1 MYGLVD
7 QLNQIELFCQVWRR
21 MRQKKVSPQIHQY
34 NLLLRAVRDCGIGS
48 IEFAQELIRKKPAID
63 APHREV
69 IAAVSASHE
78 DTSINISKHDGYK
91 VLGEDEKHIRDTVTI
106 KMVDAQDESD
116 EVADEDKG
124 KEKDKEHKYW
134 WQYDSKVKPV
144 TQPSPKPASGQ
155 LTKEQIPAVLS
166 ANSLDREQPLSG
178 MSILD
183 MAIPNIL
190 NPRGRFQSIMSLN
203 DLDTPTKRLA
213 LIGGMPGFLSHM
225 RKDDVTPDIRTFTQ
239 LLEAIPSSRDAETD
253 LLAVM
258 SVHEV
263 KPDVDFFN
271 LLIRK
276 RNLRDDYSGARVS
289 NKDVELV

>member
-1 MYGLVD
+1 
-7 QLNQIELFCQVWRR
+7 

-34 NLLLRAVRDCGIGS
+34 NLLLRAIRDCGIGS
-48 IEFAQELIRKKPAID
+48 IEFAQQLIRKKPAID
-63 APHREV
+63 APHHEV
-69 IAAVSASHE
+69 ITAISASRE
-78 DTSINISKHDGYK
+78 DTSINISKNDGYK
-91 VLGEDEKHIRDTVTI
+91 VLGGDDEHIRDTMTI
-106 KMVDAQDESD
+106 KMVDAQDKSD
-116 EVADEDKG
+116 EVADKEMGNDRE

-134 WQYDSKVKPV
+134 WQYDNKVKPE
-144 TQPSPKPASGQ
+144 TQPSPKPASVQ

-166 ANSLDREQPLSG
+166 ANSMDREQPLSG
-178 MSILD
+178 VSIFD

-225 RKDDVTPDIRTFTQ
+225 RKDSVKPDIRTFTQ
-239 LLEAIPSSRDAETD
+239 LLDAIPSSRDAETD

-276 RNLRDDYSGARVS
+276 RNLREDYSGASVS
-289 NKDVELV
+289 SKDVWS

>member
-1 MYGLVD
+1 
-7 QLNQIELFCQVWRR
+7 

-48 IEFAQELIRKKPAID
+48 IEFAQQLIRKKPAID

-69 IAAVSASHE
+69 ITAINAPRE
-78 DTSINISKHDGYK
+78 DTSIDISKHDGYK
-91 VLGEDEKHIRDTVTI
+91 VLGGDEEHIRETLTI

-116 EVADEDKG
+116 DVAD
-124 KEKDKEHKYW
+124 KEMGNDKDKEHKYW
-134 WQYDSKVKPV
+134 WQYDNKVKPE

-155 LTKEQIPAVLS
+155 STKEQVPSVLS
-166 ANSLDREQPLSG
+166 ANSIDREQPLSG
-178 MSILD
+178 VSILD

-190 NPRGRFQSIMSLN
+190 NPRGRFQSVMSLN

-225 RKDDVTPDIRTFTQ
+225 RKDGVTPDIRTFTQ
-239 LLEAIPSSRDAETD
+239 LLDAIPSCRDAESD

-276 RNLRDDYSGARVS
+276 RNLREDYNGARVS
-289 NKDVELV
+289 KQDVELV